1 MKKLFIFDFDGVL
14 VDTVLDSVKA
24 FNHVLSEYDKP
35 TYSEDVT
42 NFRHEDFWEFIKLN
56 VYDFKE
62 EFYRRFLEVY
72 EESELENTQAYDGMI
87 DVLTNL
93 KKQDKTLAICSNR
106 EEPELHFLCD
116 KFLKEVNFKYIS
128 GYRKGVPSKP
138 DPYRLNEIIEKVN
151 IPKEEVIY
159 FGDRI
164 VDIEAAK
171 NAGIDMILVTYGQ
184 GNKEDYS
191 NPYPLVLIDS
201 PSEIINIMKK
211 GII

>member
-24 FNHVLSEYDKP
+24 FNQVLSEYDKP

-42 NFRHEDFWEFIKLN
+42 NFRHEDFWEFLKLN

-72 EESELENTQAYDGMI
+72 EQSALENTHAYDGMI
-87 DVLTNL
+87 DVLNNL
-93 KKQDKTLAICSNR
+93 KKEDKILAICSNR
-106 EEPELHFLCD
+106 EEHELHFLCERY
-116 KFLKEVNFKYIS
+116 LKEVDFEYIS
-128 GYRKGVPSKP
+128 GYRKDVPNKP
-138 DPYRLNEIIEKVN
+138 DPYRLNEIINKVN

-184 GNKEDYS
+184 GNREDYS

-201 PSEIINIMKK
+201 PSEIINIIKK

>member
-72 EESELENTQAYDGMI
+72 EESEL
-87 DVLTNL
+87 
-93 KKQDKTLAICSNR
+93 
-106 EEPELHFLCD
+106 
-116 KFLKEVNFKYIS
+116 
-128 GYRKGVPSKP
+128 
-138 DPYRLNEIIEKVN
+138 
-151 IPKEEVIY
+151 
-159 FGDRI
+159 
-164 VDIEAAK
+164 
-171 NAGIDMILVTYGQ
+171 
-184 GNKEDYS
+184 
-191 NPYPLVLIDS
+191 
-201 PSEIINIMKK
+201 
-211 GII
+211 

>member
-72 EESELENTQAYDGMI
+72 EQSAFENTQAYDGMI
-87 DVLTNL
+87 DVLNNL

-106 EEPELHFLCD
+106 EELELQFLCD
-116 KFLKEVNFKYIS
+116 KFLKEVDFNYIS

-201 PSEIINIMKK
+201 PSEIKNIIKK

>member
-116 KFLKEVNFKYIS
+116 KFLKEVDFKYIS
-128 GYRKGVPSKP
+128 GYRNGVPSKP

>member
-116 KFLKEVNFKYIS
+116 KFLKEVDFKYIS